1 MGFNLENY
9 TTVAERLAAFWAKH
23 EKDDPRILTELLQVQ
38 RDESG
43 RPLQYITMTKIYF
56 GDVLKAQ
63 DLAEE
68 IVGSS
73 PVNRTS
79 ALENASTSS
88 LGRALSLLGFMGIDP
103 VSKKPVRPSREEMEK
118 VERAKSESV
127 VVQVS
132 NEQLELAKEALEQV
146 PAITSMA
153 ELKMFYTGAQKAGLL
168 NIAIDG
174 KTLNSAVATR
184 KKELEGA
191 K

>member
-9 TTVAERLAAFWAKH
+9 TTVAERLAAFWNKH
-23 EKDDPRILTELLQVQ
+23 EKDDPRILTELVHVE

-43 RPLQYITMTKIYF
+43 KPIQYITMTKIYF

-68 IVGSS
+68 MVGSS

-88 LGRALSLLGFMGIDP
+88 LGRSLSLLGFMGTDP

-118 VERAKSESV
+118 VQRAEQTKV
-127 VVQVS
+127 VPSQ
-132 NEQLELAKEALEQV
+132 EQLQLAQTALEQ
-146 PAITSMA
+146 IEDIQTLE
-153 ELKMFYTGAQKAGLL
+153 ELKNFYTGAQEAGLL
-168 NIAIDG
+168 YIQLGDTNLNQAIG
-174 KTLNSAVATR
+174 AH
-184 KKELEGA
+184 KKKIEA
-191 K
+191 SK